1 MTPNDQRMTLS
12 LTHSTVVGSGFETL
26 HIPDDIARDEIL
38 GSGICARAPQ
48 ALACTL
54 R

>member
-1 MTPNDQRMTLS
+1 MTPNDQCMTLS

-38 GSGICARAPQ
+38 GAGYVREPHRLWPAH
-48 ALACTL
+48 
-54 R
+54 